1 MKRLIVLLLIVP
13 LLTACPGKADPDKD
27 REDSVASFRDH
38 GYNFIAFKKQDY
50 KNIRF
55 KMPKSFEFDYGGGY
69 CYKRSS
75 LNRRDFPLG
84 IIFTVERFT
93 EDDLESELMEDY
105 IIEDDLLNGFHD
117 AYAERRYESLH
128 NASISFKKD
137 TKKNVKFDGIT
148 QTLSGK
154 YSDYADHLY
163 YAMATLK
170 VKDEY
175 YVFQMIAKKEV
186 MDYVYDDFERILAT
200 VRKK

>member
-1 MKRLIVLLLIVP
+1 MKRLIVIILMIP
-13 LLTACPGKADPDKD
+13 LLTACPGNADKEQKD
-27 REDSVASFRDH
+27 TAAAFREN
-38 GYNFIAFKKQDY
+38 GYNFVSYKKQDY

-55 KMPKSFEFDYGGGY
+55 KLPKAFEFDYGSGY

-75 LNRRDFPLG
+75 LNRRVFALG
-84 IIFTVERFT
+84 VIFTVERFT

-105 IIEDDLLNGFHD
+105 VIEEDLLNGFHD
-117 AYAERRYESLH
+117 AYADRRYESLH

-137 TKKNVKFDGIT
+137 TKKNVKYKGIT

-170 VKDEY
+170 IKDEY
-175 YVFQMIAKKEV
+175 YVFQMIAKKDM

-200 VRKK
+200 VRRK